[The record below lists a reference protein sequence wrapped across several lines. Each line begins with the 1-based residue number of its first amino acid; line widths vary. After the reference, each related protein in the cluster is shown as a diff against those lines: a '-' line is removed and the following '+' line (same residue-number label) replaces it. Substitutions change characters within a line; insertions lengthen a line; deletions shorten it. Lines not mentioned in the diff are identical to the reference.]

1 MSNQPQPEDQ
11 TQGLTLAGK
20 TALVTGGSRGIGRAI
35 ALKLARAGSEVA
47 IVYHNNHEEAEAVC
61 VAIRQLGRK
70 AHAMQAD
77 VSDPE
82 LVVEVFDTLR
92 QHFGRLDILVSN
104 AAVGVLRP
112 ALELSLKHWRRCLE
126 TNALALN
133 LLAQQAVP
141 LMTGGGRIIA
151 LSSLGAS
158 RAIPQYAFIG
168 ASKAALESLAR
179 SLAQELGP
187 RGIRV
192 NVVSAGVVDT
202 DALKYFPNR
211 EQLLAEFGRRAPA
224 GPTLS
229 AEAVADAVYLLCL
242 SEAGMITGHTLVVDA
257 GYCISG

>member
-1 MSNQPQPEDQ
+1 MSQDMNK
-11 TQGLTLAGK
+11 TLSGK
-20 TALVTGGSRGIGRAI
+20 IALVTGGTRGIGRAI
-35 ALKLARAGSEVA
+35 ALKLAGAGSDVG
-47 IVYHNNHEEAEAVC
+47 IVYHNSHDEAEAVC
-61 VAIRQLGRK
+61 AAIRKLGQR
-70 AHAMQAD
+70 AHAVQAD

-82 LVVEVFDTLR
+82 LVEEIFKDIR
-92 QHFGRLDILVSN
+92 EQFGRLDIVVSN

-133 LLAQQAVP
+133 LLAQHAVP
-141 LMTGGGRIIA
+141 LMGQGGRIVAI
-151 LSSLGAS
+151 SSLGAW
-158 RAIPQYAFIG
+158 RAIPDYAFIG

-224 GPTLS
+224 GPTLTPD
-229 AEAVADAVYLLCL
+229 AVADAVYLLCL
-242 SEAGMITGHTLVVDA
+242 PEAGMITGHTLVVDA

>member
-1 MSNQPQPEDQ
+1 MSTEALPGKEVTSLP
-11 TQGLTLAGK
+11 LTGK
-20 TALVTGGSRGIGRAI
+20 IALVTGGTRGIGRAI
-35 ALKLARAGSEVA
+35 ALKLAKSGSHVA
-47 IVYHNNHEEAEAVC
+47 IFYHNSHEEAEEVC
-61 VAIRQLGRK
+61 AAIRQLGRHG
-70 AHAMQAD
+70 HAIQAD

-82 LVVEVFDTLR
+82 LVAEAFTSVR
-92 QHFGRLDILVSN
+92 QKFGRLDVLVSN

-112 ALELSLKHWRRCLE
+112 VLELSLKHWRRCLE

-141 LMTGGGRIIA
+141 LMPHGGRIIA
-151 LSSLGAS
+151 LSSLGAW

-168 ASKAALESLAR
+168 ASKAALEGLAR

-211 EQLLAEFGRRAPA
+211 EQLLAEFARRAPA
-224 GPTLS
+224 GPTLTV
-229 AEAVADAVYLLCL
+229 EDVAGAVYLLCL
-242 SEAGMITGHTLVVDA
+242 PEADKITGHTLVVDA